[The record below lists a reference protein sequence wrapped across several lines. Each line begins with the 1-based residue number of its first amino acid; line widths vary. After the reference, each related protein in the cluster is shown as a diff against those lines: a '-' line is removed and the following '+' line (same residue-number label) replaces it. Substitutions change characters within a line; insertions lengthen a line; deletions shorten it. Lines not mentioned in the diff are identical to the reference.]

1 MFSWT
6 PCNCSLEKW
15 KATIG
20 QGRGLVKWLSS
31 CWTSKV
37 WQRAADHP
45 SNHCR
50 LNHAL
55 EQPFQV
61 PSFENSLTQQTFF
74 KQLSFANDQWRPK
87 GLQEAVLRDNPF
99 FSRMFYSVFK
109 YWPSKYFD
117 QAWCFCW
124 TALLLCNFYSDKY
137 FRKHNSFMFSKKLLW
152 EKYYCGALFKGWGGS
167 RDLANKE

>member
-1 MFSWT
+1 MKSHNRT
-6 PCNCSLEKW
+6 RAGPSEV
-15 KATIG
+15 I
-20 QGRGLVKWLSS
+20 VKLLD
-31 CWTSKV
+31 K
-37 WQRAADHP
+37 Q
-45 SNHCR
+45 
-50 LNHAL
+50 
-55 EQPFQV
+55 
-61 PSFENSLTQQTFF
+61 SLTKSSRPSVKPLPAKPRFRTTFSSALLWKQFDTAAFF
-74 KQLSFANDQWRPK
+74 KQLSFVNDQWRPK

-99 FSRMFYSVFK
+99 FARLFYSVFK

-152 EKYYCGALFKGWGGS
+152 EKYYCGALFKSWGGS